1 MNNYYDAEKHEE
13 LIKVAEK
20 LKIEKD
26 KLAEEAMSL
35 HTALMEHEEW
45 FTNLGE
51 QYVSESRL
59 QLERQLALFRSI
71 DARYRIVVDEIN
83 DYENFNTF
91 GGWEKERLLNDKE
104 ALLEEVKTNGANS
117 ARRKLGLLDDNN

>member
-1 MNNYYDAEKHEE
+1 MAGVNMDNYYNAEKHDE

-26 KLAEEAMSL
+26 KLAEDAMSL
-35 HTALMEHEEW
+35 HTALIEHKEW
-45 FTNLGE
+45 FTDLGE

-71 DARYRIVVDEIN
+71 DARYLIVVDKIN
-83 DYENFNTF
+83 DYENFHTF
-91 GGWEKERLLNDKE
+91 SGWE
-104 ALLEEVKTNGANS
+104 NGI
-117 ARRKLGLLDDNN
+117 K

>member
-26 KLAEEAMSL
+26 KLAENAMSL
-35 HTALMEHEEW
+35 HTALMAHEEW

-71 DARYRIVVDEIN
+71 DARYRIVVDKIN

>member
-1 MNNYYDAEKHEE
+1 MNKYYDAEKHEE
-13 LIKVAEK
+13 LIKVAER

-26 KLAEEAMSL
+26 KLAEDALKL
-35 HTALMEHEEW
+35 HTALMEHSEW
-45 FTNLGE
+45 FADLGE
-51 QYVSESRL
+51 QYISESRL
-59 QLERQLALFRSI
+59 QLQRQLALFESI
-71 DARYRIVVDEIN
+71 DARYYIVVDAIN